1 MSQIEEASPAPVVT
15 SNSSP
20 TKHSRFVFWI
30 VLILLL
36 CVLGPPIMLGILGLT
51 WYKTASSKAERA
63 FHDRVEAERQAVEV
77 ARQRQEARMQEFIV
91 PVPGGTP
98 NTVPRGMMGSG
109 MGGMEAAA
117 PSSMSGSGGMDL
129 GAMAEGGAPVE
140 SPSDNMVRLEL
151 QFGKFG
157 AATVD
162 ALVVDNTTSH
172 GMLYVAPAGPMQPR
186 RGKVNGREV
195 IFLPQ
200 LILRDSRL
208 GGAPGGFGGMG
219 GGMPSRM
226 DMPGMPGMGPGMSA
240 SGIAVLSAGQTP
252 RESPGTGLCVFSGSG
267 LTPPIQLLG
276 DLPEA
281 TVGELVAIASA
292 EGKVDLRSATV
303 TAVGVDLDA
312 QPGSP
317 LVKQAI
323 QVTVADTK
331 ANIPLGALLLN
342 ARNQPLGMV
351 VRVDKPTQ
359 ATNEKPA
366 SNSVII
372 HATPIAK
379 VFSAASDWKPYV
391 PNQSG
396 ESERASPPPAVTGA
410 TPTASDSREEEDVE
424 WRQLDD
430 QASLLAELAKKAS
443 GDERMR
449 LREQL
454 IAAVTRQFDRRQ
466 QLRQT
471 RIEELEQR
479 LGKLRDEHHMR
490 EQAKK
495 EEVNKR
501 VDTLVP
507 PMPENP

>member
-1 MSQIEEASPAPVVT
+1 MSQIEEASPAPIVT

-20 TKHSRFVFWI
+20 TKNSRFVFWI
-30 VLILLL
+30 VLIVLL

-51 WYKTASSKAERA
+51 WYKTASSNAERA
-63 FHDRVEAERQAVEV
+63 FQERVEAERQAVEV

-109 MGGMEAAA
+109 MGMGAAA
-117 PSSMSGSGGMDL
+117 PSSMSGSGGMGL

-157 AATVD
+157 VATVD
-162 ALVVDNTTSH
+162 ALVVDNMTSH

-195 IFLPQ
+195 VVPPE

-226 DMPGMPGMGPGMSA
+226 DMQGMPGMGPGMSA
-240 SGIAVLSAGQTP
+240 SGIAILSAGQTP

-292 EGKVDLRSATV
+292 EGKIDLRSATV

-317 LVKQAI
+317 LVKQSI
-323 QVTVADTK
+323 QVTAADAK
-331 ANIPLGALLLN
+331 AIIPLGSLLLN

-359 ATNEKPA
+359 ATNEKPT
-366 SNSVII
+366 SNSVMI

-379 VFSAASDWKPYV
+379 VFSAASDWKPSV
-391 PNQSG
+391 PTQYP
-396 ESERASPPPAVTGA
+396 EAERAGPPPVLTGS

-479 LGKLRDEHHMR
+479 LGKLRDEHQTR
-490 EQAKK
+490 EQAKT

-507 PMPENP
+507 PMPEKP